1 MNTIWITR
9 ELSNDESE
17 ICRELGLNPIE
28 VPTIS
33 IQLNP
38 HEGVQIPHSSAWAFT
53 SQHAV
58 EWIAEVIKSG
68 NLSPDLLPDQ
78 WFAIGAKTAVGI
90 RSLHFEPT
98 IPDSSY
104 GSNLASLLDI
114 HKVRTVLHF
123 TGNLARPEL
132 KQACLILGINYHSL
146 EVYETQ
152 VHKPESLPEEI
163 PNGIVFLSPSAVEG
177 FIQVENAKKLLKS
190 TKVFAIGKTTAQA
203 LVEKGIN
210 ALIPPKATFQSL
222 ISFVS
227 TNIKG

>member
-9 ELSNDESE
+9 ELSNDENQF
-17 ICRELGLNPIE
+17 CRELGLNPIE

-38 HEGVQIPHSSAWAFT
+38 YEGVQIPYSSAWAFT

-68 NLSPDLLPDQ
+68 NLHPDLLPDQ
-78 WFAIGAKTAVGI
+78 WFAIGTKTAEAI
-90 RSLHFEPT
+90 RNLHFEPT

-104 GSNLASLLDI
+104 GSNLATLLDI

-152 VHKPESLPEEI
+152 VHKPESLPAEK
-163 PNGIVFLSPSAVEG
+163 PNGIIFLSPSAVDG
-177 FIQVENAKKLLKS
+177 FIQAQNSMNVLKS
-190 TKVFAIGKTTAQA
+190 TKVFAIGKTTASELLKHRIEA
-203 LVEKGIN
+203 T
-210 ALIPPKATFQSL
+210 IPPKATFEAL
-222 ISFVS
+222 INFVS
-227 TNIKG
+227 KSINK

>member
-9 ELSNDESE
+9 ELSNYE
-17 ICRELGLNPIE
+17 IIFCRNLGVNPIE

-33 IQLNP
+33 IQLHT

-58 EWIAEVIKSG
+58 DWISEVIKSG
-68 NLSPDLLPDQ
+68 NLSPELLPDQ
-78 WFAIGAKTAVGI
+78 WFAIGAKTAEAI
-90 RSLHFEPT
+90 RKLHFEAI
-98 IPDSSY
+98 IPESSY
-104 GSNLASLLDI
+104 GSNLANLLDV

-152 VHKPESLPEEI
+152 VHKPESLPAEK
-163 PNGIVFLSPSAVEG
+163 PNGIIFLSPSAVDG
-177 FIQVENAKKLLKS
+177 FIQAQNSMNVLKS
-190 TKVFAIGKTTAQA
+190 TKVFAIGKTTASELLKHRIEA
-203 LVEKGIN
+203 T
-210 ALIPPKATFQSL
+210 IPPKATFEAL
-222 ISFVS
+222 INFVS
-227 TNIKG
+227 KSINK